1 MENKEKKRMDFRQ
14 VLIILVVA
22 MAFYM
27 VFDLSGRISAA
38 NRMVSERDEMATRV
52 DSLKQTEAYLQTKV
66 ALATQPSFIEPYIR
80 PEGKM
85 LQPGDIPIIPIPG
98 DSIQATQVSEFPT
111 QSSTVSNW
119 EIWWDLFFGK

>member
-38 NRMVSERDEMATRV
+38 NQMVAERDEMATRV

-98 DSIQATQVSEFPT
+98 DSIQATPVSELPT

>member
-38 NRMVSERDEMATRV
+38 NQMVAERDEMATRV
-52 DSLKQTEAYLQTKV
+52 DSLKQTEAHLQTKV

-98 DSIQATQVSEFPT
+98 DSIQATQVSGLPAQSPT
-111 QSSTVSNW
+111 YSNW